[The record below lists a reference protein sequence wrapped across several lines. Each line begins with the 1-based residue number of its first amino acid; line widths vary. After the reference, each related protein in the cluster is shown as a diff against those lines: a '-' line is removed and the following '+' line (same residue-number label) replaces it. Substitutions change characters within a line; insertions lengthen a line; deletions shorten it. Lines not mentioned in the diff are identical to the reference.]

1 MHLWWNLCTS
11 LTCQVSHHRQFRS
24 LLIYSSDIFWRIKFK
39 QEVQLYLQVPMF
51 LQMSKYIA
59 CCWCCIPAHITS
71 HAMRRIKKILTVLW
85 ASFCFR
91 LISTQ
96 TAPLLLC
103 NGTQKSKVVASPALH
118 WTWAYRLALG
128 VCLKETPKHSRN
140 FWSKILSV
148 HNIQH
153 VFIYIKYTWQ
163 IILPWTLQKFSKF
176 ESHFKFIRQL
186 QHAVT
191 TELVIPEFISIPL
204 RAQTQCHPRSSV
216 KLKISKSKLRSLMS
230 LNVWTS
236 SSIFS

>member
-1 MHLWWNLCTS
+1 MLFFKACCLLKGCHATKHSPTAHQPNYFVQALICYYRMRMYLWWNLCTS
-11 LTCQVSHHRQFRS
+11 LTCQVSHRRQFRS

-39 QEVQLYLQVPMF
+39 REVQLYLQIPMF

-71 HAMRRIKKILTVLW
+71 HAMRRIHFFLTVLW

-96 TAPLLLC
+96 TAPILLR

-140 FWSKILSV
+140 FWSKV
-148 HNIQH
+148 Q
-153 VFIYIKYTWQ
+153 VYT
-163 IILPWTLQKFSKF
+163 TFNM
-176 ESHFKFIRQL
+176 
-186 QHAVT
+186 
-191 TELVIPEFISIPL
+191 
-204 RAQTQCHPRSSV
+204 CSS
-216 KLKISKSKLRSLMS
+216 
-230 LNVWTS
+230 TS
-236 SSIFS
+236 SALNK